1 MKKILMISALLMIP
15 AVGCASSKHV
25 PDDYIEYTE
34 TTYVYTPVTT
44 KVVWHNSGWH
54 SHGLYKH
61 RHYGKHRAWHKHTN
75 GRFYKKKYVK
85 KKRVKR
91 KRIKKRHKHF
101 IKGKSGF
108 YVHTH

>member
-1 MKKILMISALLMIP
+1 MKKILILSALLMIP

-34 TTYVYTPVTT
+34 TTYVYVPVKS
-44 KVVWHNSGWH
+44 KVVWHDTGWH

-61 RHYGKHRAWHKHTN
+61 RHYGKHRAWHRHTN
-75 GRFYKKKYVK
+75 DRFYR

-101 IKGKSGF
+101 IKGKHGF
-108 YVHTH
+108 YIHSH